1 MDEHGASLLQH
12 AVGEVCGHQR
22 ADMRGQSQRRVPCAR
37 ADIEDPLRP
46 VGLGALEQQLEVSA
60 GPVLAFRIVP
70 GGPPELRVDLLFAPS
85 RLGQAT

>member
-1 MDEHGASLLQH
+1 
-12 AVGEVCGHQR
+12 
-22 ADMRGQSQRRVPCAR
+22 MRGQSQRRVPCAR